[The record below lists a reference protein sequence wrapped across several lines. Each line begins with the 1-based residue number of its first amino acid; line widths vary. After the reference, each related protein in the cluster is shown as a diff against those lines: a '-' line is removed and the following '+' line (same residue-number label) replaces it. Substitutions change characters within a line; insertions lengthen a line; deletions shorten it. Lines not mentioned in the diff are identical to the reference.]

1 VSDRWVGTG
10 VRWTFRPTGRGESRA
25 ARVGLQ
31 EREAALARAPLF
43 AALPKRHLR
52 QLARVSGVMHR
63 DEGSTVVNEGA
74 AGSVFFVILDG
85 QVKVVRKGRT
95 IARLKAGDFFGEMSL
110 LDDQPRLANVIT
122 EEQSRFLTL
131 SAKEFRAALDRE
143 PALARR
149 ILKVIAARLR
159 ELESPPAG

>member
-25 ARVGLQ
+25 AQVSLQ

-43 AALPKRHLR
+43 AALPKRHRR

-63 DEGSTVVNEGA
+63 DEESTVVNQGA
-74 AGSVFFVILDG
+74 GGSVFFVILDG
-85 QVKVVRKGRT
+85 RVKVVRNGRT

-110 LDDQPRLANVIT
+110 LDDQPRTASVIT
-122 EEQSRFLTL
+122 EERSRFLTL
-131 SAKEFRAALDRE
+131 SAREFRAALDRE
-143 PALARR
+143 PALAKR
-149 ILKVIAARLR
+149 ILKVIAVRLR
-159 ELESPPAG
+159 ELENPPAG

>member
-25 ARVGLQ
+25 AQAGLQ

-63 DEGSTVVNEGA
+63 DEGSTVVKEGA

-85 QVKVVRKGRT
+85 RVKVVRKGREL
-95 IARLKAGDFFGEMSL
+95 AQLKAGDFFGEMSL
-110 LDDQPRLANVIT
+110 LDDQPRTASVIT
-122 EEQSRFLTL
+122 EEPTRFLTL

-143 PALARR
+143 PSLAKR

-159 ELESPPAG
+159 ELENLPAG

>member
-1 VSDRWVGTG
+1 MSDRWVGTG

-63 DEGSTVVNEGA
+63 DEGSPVVKEGA

-85 QVKVVRKGRT
+85 RVKVVRKGRT
-95 IARLKAGDFFGEMSL
+95 VARLKDGDFFGEMSL
-110 LDDQPRLANVIT
+110 LDDQPRLASVIT
-122 EEQSRFLTL
+122 EEWSRFLTL

-143 PALARR
+143 PALAKR

-159 ELESPPAG
+159 ELENPPAG

>member
-1 VSDRWVGTG
+1 MSDRWVGTG

-25 ARVGLQ
+25 AQVGLQ

-43 AALPKRHLR
+43 AALPKRHRR

-63 DEGSTVVNEGA
+63 DEDSTVVNQGA
-74 AGSVFFVILDG
+74 AGSVFFVVLDG
-85 QVKVVRKGRT
+85 RVKVVRNGRT

-110 LDDQPRLANVIT
+110 LDDQPRTASVIT
-122 EEQSRFLTL
+122 EEPSRFLTL

-143 PALARR
+143 PSLAKR

-159 ELESPPAG
+159 ELENPPAG